1 MACALKKPFHFC
13 AGVCRKPKIVKF
25 SFLARLSIGKITGC
39 SYLPV
44 MKLDKL
50 RPDKYLK
57 YLYLPNLFTTKR
69 TKEILSVNPTVI
81 PQRAEA
87 KDVVVTVFDYNQD
100 TLEERKSSTVAEVL
114 AFKTSGKTTWINID
128 GLRKAEVETVCA
140 HFDVH
145 PLVVEDI
152 LSINQRPKL
161 DEADNSIFCLL
172 NMLYYNE
179 ETFAVEQEQI
189 SVILAKDV
197 VISFQE
203 DAHRDVF
210 TPLRERLRMP
220 NTKLRQRGAD
230 LLCYALLDM
239 IVDHYFIVMEKLGQ
253 RIEEVEDEVTR
264 GNNPRSLAHVTLLK
278 KELIVLKRNFSPVRE
293 VVNGFLR
300 SDSEL
305 LEDRHTKYY
314 KDVYDH
320 IVQAIDLSDNYRD
333 VMVSLHDL
341 HINNMNMKM
350 NEVMKVMAIVTCLL
364 APATVIGG
372 IFGMNFD
379 ENVNFFH
386 QRWGFYT
393 AVGLMLVIPAGML
406 VAFRKRGW
414 F

>member
-1 MACALKKPFHFC
+1 MN
-13 AGVCRKPKIVKF
+13 
-25 SFLARLSIGKITGC
+25 
-39 SYLPV
+39 
-44 MKLDKL
+44 KL

-81 PQRAEA
+81 PQREEA
-87 KDVVVTVFDYNQD
+87 KEVNVYVYDYNAD
-100 TLEERKSSTVAEVL
+100 NIEIKKLPGVEDC
-114 AFKTSGKTTWINID
+114 FPYKTSGNTTWINID
-128 GLRKAEVETVCA
+128 GLRKSDVEAVCN
-140 HFDVH
+140 HFGIH

-161 DEADNSIFCLL
+161 DEADNNIFCLL
-172 NMLYYNE
+172 NMLYFNE
-179 ETFAVEQEQI
+179 EKGSVEQEQI
-189 SVILAKDV
+189 SILLVKDV

-203 DAHRDVF
+203 DASRDVF
-210 TPLRERLRMP
+210 NSLRE
-220 NTKLRQRGAD
+220 KLKTANSKIRQRTAD
-230 LLCYALLDM
+230 YLCYTLLDL
-239 IVDHYFIVMEKLGQ
+239 IVDHYFVVMERLGE
-253 RIEEVEDEVTR
+253 RIEEVEDEVAR
-264 GNNPRSLAHVTLLK
+264 GNNPRALAHITQLR
-278 KELIVLKRNFSPVRE
+278 KELIVLKRNYSPVRE

-300 SDSEL
+300 SESEL

-320 IVQAIDLSDNYRD
+320 IIQATDLVENYRD
-333 VMVSLHDL
+333 IMVSMQDL
-341 HINNMNMKM
+341 HINNVNLKM

-386 QRWGFYT
+386 QRWGFYV
-393 AVGLMLVIPAGML
+393 AVSLMLVIPVGML
-406 VAFRKRGW
+406 MMFRKRGW